1 MQNNKTLGFRKFIF
15 PFLLVLVVLFA
26 RLLPGLRPIDD
37 AFITYRYARNIL
49 SGNGFVFNPGVHI
62 QGTTTPLYTLLLSF
76 LGMFT
81 GGGNASFP
89 RIALL
94 VNAFADSLTAVL
106 IWKSGKKINRAA
118 AGTAAA
124 LFWAIAPYSVTF
136 SIGGLETSLYILLL
150 TASVY
155 FYIHNKTRL
164 AAFSSSLGVV
174 TRPDGILLSILLIVD
189 LIRTLLKD
197 NQKQSQSNWDRI
209 KSILPEIILFCVPL
223 LFWFGFAWI
232 YFGNPIPHSILAK
245 SQAYFLP
252 QKSAFI
258 RLLQH
263 FATPFMGQYTFGAYW
278 VGAGLVLYPF
288 LFIIGAGKCL
298 RDTSRFWPWVLYPW
312 LYFSIFSLA
321 NPLIFRW
328 YLTPPLLPYI
338 FFIFTGLEDI
348 TRSIL
353 SKLQKVPFLSTLAAH
368 QNMVT
373 YLVIIL
379 PLILTLQGWT
389 LKPDHGPQRPAPKMA
404 WFKLELIYKKA
415 AQVINKDIQQST
427 PDPNNPKPILAA
439 ADVGVLG
446 YYTELE
452 ILDLVGLNS
461 REALNYYPLEK
472 SAYVS
477 NYAVPEDLVLDIKP
491 EYLVI
496 LEVYGRNTL
505 LKNPVFLNQY
515 KMIHKIQSD
524 IYGSQGMLVYKYF
537 LPE

>member
-1 MQNNKTLGFRKFIF
+1 MQNKKNLAIKKYIF
-15 PFLLVLVVLFA
+15 PSFLVLAVFFA

-49 SGNGFVFNPGVHI
+49 SGNGFAFNPGVHI

-76 LGMFT
+76 LGLFT
-81 GGGNASFP
+81 GRENASFP
-89 RIALL
+89 EIALL
-94 VNAFADSLTAVL
+94 VNAFADSLTAL
-106 IWKSGKKINRAA
+106 IIWEIGKKLNSAT

-155 FYIHNKTRL
+155 FYIQKKTRL

-174 TRPDGILLSILLIVD
+174 TRPDGILLSILMIVHLIW
-189 LIRTLLKD
+189 TLLKD
-197 NQKQSQSNWDRI
+197 NQNPSQSKWGHI
-209 KSILPEIILFCVPL
+209 KSILPEIILFCFPL
-223 LFWFGFAWI
+223 FLWFGFAWI

-258 RLLQH
+258 RFLQH
-263 FATPFMGQYTFGAYW
+263 FATPFMDQHTFGTYW
-278 VGAGLVLYPF
+278 VIAGLVLYPF
-288 LFIIGAGKCL
+288 LFIIGAQKGLKN
-298 RDTSRFWPWVLYPW
+298 TSRLWPWILYPW
-312 LYFSIFSLA
+312 FYFSIFSLA

-338 FFIFTGLEDI
+338 FFIFIGLENI

-353 SKLQKVPFLSTLAAH
+353 SKLQQVPFLSALSAH
-368 QNMVT
+368 QNMVPN
-373 YLVIIL
+373 LVIIL
-379 PLILTLQGWT
+379 PLILTSQGWT

-404 WFKLELIYKKA
+404 WFKLELLYKKT
-415 AQVINKDIQQST
+415 AQVINEDLQSR
-427 PDPNNPKPILAA
+427 PDSTHPKPILAA

-446 YYTELE
+446 YYTDLE

-461 REALNYYPLEK
+461 HEALDYYPLER

-477 NYAVPEDLVLDIKP
+477 NYAVPEDLVLDKKP

-496 LEVYGRNTL
+496 LEVYGRNNL
-505 LKNPVFLNQY
+505 LNNPVFLNQY
-515 KMIHKIQSD
+515 TMIHKIETD
-524 IYGSQGMLVYKYF
+524 IYGSQGMLVYKHF
-537 LPE
+537 LHE

>member
-1 MQNNKTLGFRKFIF
+1 MQNNKILDIKRFIF
-15 PFLLVLVVLFA
+15 PSFLVLAVLFA

-49 SGNGFVFNPGVHI
+49 SGHGFVFNPGVHI

-76 LGMFT
+76 LGIFI
-81 GGGNASFP
+81 GAENASFP
-89 RIALL
+89 NIALF
-94 VNAFADSLTAVL
+94 VNAFADSITASL
-106 IWKSGKKINRAA
+106 IWKSGKRMNSET
-118 AGTAAA
+118 AGGAAA

-164 AAFSSSLGVV
+164 AALSSSLGVI
-174 TRPDGILLSILLIVD
+174 TRPDGILLSILLIVH
-189 LIRTLLKD
+189 LIWTLLQD
-197 NQKQSQSNWDRI
+197 NQNPSQSYWDRI
-209 KSILPEIILFCVPL
+209 KSILPEIILFCFPL
-223 LFWFGFAWI
+223 FLWFGFAWI

-258 RLLQH
+258 RFLQH
-263 FATPFMGQYTFGAYW
+263 FATPFMGQHTLGTYW

-288 LFIIGAGKCL
+288 LFIIGARKSL
-298 RDTSRFWPWVLYPW
+298 KVTSRLWPWILYPW
-312 LYFSIFSLA
+312 LYFAIFSLA

-338 FFIFTGLEDI
+338 FFIFIGLENI

-353 SKLQKVPFLSTLAAH
+353 SKLQQVPFLSTLSAH

-373 YLVIIL
+373 NLIITI

-404 WFKLELIYKKA
+404 WFKLELLYHEA
-415 AQVINKDIQQST
+415 AQVINEDLQSK
-427 PDPNNPKPILAA
+427 PDPTQSDPVLAA

-461 REALNYYPLEK
+461 HEALDYYPLEE

-477 NYAVPEDLVLDIKP
+477 NYAVPEDLILNTKP

-496 LEVYGRNTL
+496 LEVYGRNNL
-505 LKNPVFLNQY
+505 LKNPGFLNQY
-515 KMIHKIQSD
+515 TMIRKIQTD
-524 IYGSQGMLVYKYF
+524 IYGSQGMLVYKHF
-537 LPE
+537 LYE

>member
-1 MQNNKTLGFRKFIF
+1 MQNKKTLGIKKFIS
-15 PFLLVLVVLFA
+15 PSLLVLAVLFA

-76 LGMFT
+76 LGLFT

-89 RIALL
+89 KIALL

-106 IWKSGKKINRAA
+106 IWKSGRKMNSAT

-155 FYIHNKTRL
+155 FYIHNKSRL

-189 LIRTLLKD
+189 LIQTLFKD
-197 NQKQSQSNWDRI
+197 NQNPSQSNWDRI
-209 KSILPEIILFCVPL
+209 KTILPEIILFCFPL
-223 LFWFGFAWI
+223 FLWFGFAWV

-258 RLLQH
+258 RFLQH
-263 FATPFMGQYTFGAYW
+263 FATPFMGQHTFGTSW
-278 VGAGLVLYPF
+278 VIAGLVLYPF
-288 LFIIGAGKCL
+288 LFIIGARKGLK
-298 RDTSRFWPWVLYPW
+298 DTSRLWPWILYPW

-338 FFIFTGLEDI
+338 FFIFTGLENI

-353 SKLQKVPFLSTLAAH
+353 TKLQQVPFLSTLAAH

-373 YLVIIL
+373 NLVIIL

-404 WFKLELIYKKA
+404 WFKLEFLYHEA
-415 AQVINKDIQQST
+415 AQVINEDVQQST
-427 PDPNNPKPILAA
+427 PDPPHPNPVLAA

-461 REALNYYPLEK
+461 HEALDYYPLEK

-477 NYAVPEDLVLDIKP
+477 NYAVPEDLVLDKKP

-496 LEVYGRNTL
+496 LEVYGRNNL
-505 LKNPVFLNQY
+505 LKNPGFLNQY
-515 KMIHKIQSD
+515 KMIHKIQTD
-524 IYGSQGMLVYKYF
+524 IYGSQGMLVYKHY
-537 LPE
+537 LNE

>member
-1 MQNNKTLGFRKFIF
+1 MQKHKTLAIKKYVF
-15 PFLLVLVVLFA
+15 PSLLVLAVIFA

-49 SGNGFVFNPGVHI
+49 SGNGFAFNPGVHI
-62 QGTTTPLYTLLLSF
+62 QGTTTPFYTLLLTL
-76 LGMFT
+76 LGLFARRET
-81 GGGNASFP
+81 ASFP
-89 RIALL
+89 EIALF
-94 VNAFADSLTAVL
+94 VNVFADSLTAL
-106 IWKSGKKINRAA
+106 IIWEIGKKLNSATT
-118 AGTAAA
+118 GTAAA

-155 FYIHNKTRL
+155 FYIQKKTRL

-174 TRPDGILLSILLIVD
+174 TRPDGILLSILLIVH
-189 LIRTLLKD
+189 LIWTLLKD
-197 NQKQSQSNWDRI
+197 NQNPSQSKWDRFKTI
-209 KSILPEIILFCVPL
+209 IPEIILFSFPL
-223 LFWFGFAWI
+223 LLWFGFAWI

-258 RLLQH
+258 RFLQH
-263 FATPFMGQYTFGAYW
+263 FATPFMDQHTFGTYW
-278 VGAGLVLYPF
+278 VGVSLVLYPF
-288 LFIIGAGKCL
+288 LFIIGARKGL
-298 RDTSRFWPWVLYPW
+298 SNTSRLWPWILYPW

-338 FFIFTGLEDI
+338 FFIFTGIEDI
-348 TRSIL
+348 IRSIL
-353 SKLQKVPFLSTLAAH
+353 SKLQHVPYLSALAAD
-368 QNMVT
+368 QNVIT
-373 YLVIIL
+373 NLVIIL
-379 PLILTLQGWT
+379 PLILTSQAWT

-404 WFKLELIYKKA
+404 WFKLELLYREA
-415 AQVINKDIQQST
+415 AQVINEDLQST
-427 PDPNNPKPILAA
+427 KDPTHPKPILAA

-446 YYTELE
+446 YYTGLE

-461 REALNYYPLEK
+461 REALDYYPLEK

-477 NYAVPEDLVLDIKP
+477 NYAVPEDLVLDKKP

-496 LEVYGRNTL
+496 LEVYGRNNL
-505 LKNPVFLNQY
+505 LKNPSFLNQY
-515 KMIHKIQSD
+515 KLMHKIETD
-524 IYGSQGMLVYKYF
+524 IYGSQGMLAYKRSSN
-537 LPE
+537 E